1 MQFFARICKTLQP
14 LLLYLSSKMSN
25 HSFKYSLPIL
35 PPPAASRHQVLQ
47 LRSFLIQIAKNFH
60 LLHILEIWYLFTFIQ
75 FSFRV
80 GSFCIA
86 VKRLDYWTMFSKLSF
101 VNHTEN
107 CYIYLFEIQLIFCKS
122 LETFYMVISI
132 ANSSFYRQFSAYK
145 VL

>member
-1 MQFFARICKTLQP
+1 MQFCARICKTLQP
-14 LLLYLSSKMSN
+14 LLLFLSSKMSN

-35 PPPAASRHQVLQ
+35 PPPPASRHQVLQ
-47 LRSFLIQIAKNFH
+47 LRSFLIQIAKNLH

-101 VNHTEN
+101 CKSYRTVSSTYLSTPLKFSWFFVNH
-107 CYIYLFEIQLIFCKS
+107 CKH
-122 LETFYMVISI
+122 FIRSI
-132 ANSSFYRQFSAYK
+132 
-145 VL
+145 LL

>member
-1 MQFFARICKTLQP
+1 MQFHARICKTLQP
-14 LLLYLSSKMSN
+14 LLLSLSSKMSN

-35 PPPAASRHQVLQ
+35 PPAVASRHQVLQ

-86 VKRLDYWTMFSKLSF
+86 VKKLDYWTMFSKLFFF
-101 VNHTEN
+101 VNHTEPLHLSTPLKFSWFFVN
-107 CYIYLFEIQLIFCKS
+107 HCKHF
-122 LETFYMVISI
+122 LR
-132 ANSSFYRQFSAYK
+132 SFLLQIVAGPP
-145 VL
+145 